1 MRRLAEKE
9 PLLAK
14 SIPLIT
20 TEESAAGLVKVIEES
35 TREKDG
41 GEFLVYDGSK
51 LAW

>member
-1 MRRLAEKE
+1 MDESLRALAV
-9 PLLAK
+9 
-14 SIPLIT
+14 SIT
-20 TEESAAGLVKVIEES
+20 AEESAAGLVKVIEES